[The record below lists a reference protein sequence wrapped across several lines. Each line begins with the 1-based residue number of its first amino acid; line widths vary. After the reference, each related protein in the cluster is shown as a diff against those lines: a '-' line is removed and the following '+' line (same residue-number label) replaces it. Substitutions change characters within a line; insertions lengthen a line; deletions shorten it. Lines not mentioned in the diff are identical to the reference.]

1 MLGIDKKE
9 QMTTEEAEL
18 RSYLKYLDSAMAP
31 WEMRKL
37 IGLIDKLSDAKF
49 QEGKESVDQWTI

>member
-1 MLGIDKKE
+1 MLGLDKKE
-9 QMTTEEAEL
+9 QMTKEEAEL

>member
-18 RSYLKYLDSAMAP
+18 HSYLKYLDSAMAP

-49 QEGKESVDQWTI
+49 QEGKESVDQCTI